1 MDKKWPED
9 WNIFPDYIQIS
20 TGTWKDAQHF
30 NKRCAN
36 ENPQKDISHLS
47 KWLLSKSLQ
56 IANIGEDM
64 EKRAPLYT
72 VGDM

>member
-1 MDKKWPED
+1 MLNTLIRDV
-9 WNIFPDYIQIS
+9 QI
-20 TGTWKDAQHF
+20 KIH
-30 NKRCAN
+30 K
-36 ENPQKDISHLS
+36 KDISHLS

-64 EKRAPLYT
+64 EEKAPLYT